1 MEKRKGKKKIPQKKR
16 NEPTTN
22 HHAKNIKGLKKRTE
36 IKTLTLQN
44 SIRLKIVITKTTNQR
59 D

>member
-1 MEKRKGKKKIPQKKR
+1 MEKRKGKKKIPPKKK

-22 HHAKNIKGLKKRTE
+22 RHSKNIKGLKKRTE

-44 SIRLKIVITKTTNQR
+44 SIRLKIIITKTTNHR
-59 D
+59 N